1 MKRKEAAPKGTNRMR
16 LKVLGAAGE
25 VTGSNYL
32 IECGKSRI
40 LVDCGMYQGRGEDT
54 KNRSEFDFV
63 PSSIDA
69 VLLTHAHIDHSGR
82 VPLLVQRGFKGKI
95 WATLPT
101 VELVNVLWQDS
112 VRLMKEE
119 AEWKTRKNARKGLPP
134 VEPLYTQE
142 YAERAS
148 QLLSPATYD
157 DKIEVA
163 PHISVR
169 FRDAGHILG
178 SAILE
183 IWLQEDGDEVK
194 IVFSGD
200 LGPQET
206 VMERNPAI
214 ISRADYVVIES
225 TYGDR
230 LHRSN
235 DETRAEFRSVI
246 KEALRSRAKVMIP
259 TFVVDRA
266 QRILFE
272 LMLLQKEGILR
283 DGVPIFFDSPMGVKA
298 TEIYNHHL
306 SLLSREIQGHV
317 KEGDDPFSPKHLQY
331 VESVEDSRQINDI
344 KHAIVMA
351 GSGMCNGGR
360 IVHHLKHGIWDPHNQ
375 VVFVGYQA
383 RGTIGRRLVD
393 GEKTLRIAGEEL
405 NVKAK
410 LHTINGFSAHGDKND
425 LLAWAGNFENRP
437 VFFVTHGEPKSS
449 MALVGALK
457 ERGLQAMAP
466 VVGEE
471 FELTPLKGIETSIS
485 IPAAVPRIKS
495 LDQMND
501 LLTDIVELAASIR
514 AKSEEVKE
522 PEPLLPLLQ
531 STIVLLETAEQKTGI
546 FEEKE
551 V

>member
-1 MKRKEAAPKGTNRMR
+1 
-16 LKVLGAAGE
+16 
-25 VTGSNYL
+25 
-32 IECGKSRI
+32 
-40 LVDCGMYQGRGEDT
+40 
-54 KNRSEFDFV
+54 
-63 PSSIDA
+63 
-69 VLLTHAHIDHSGR
+69 
-82 VPLLVQRGFKGKI
+82 
-95 WATLPT
+95 
-101 VELVNVLWQDS
+101 
-112 VRLMKEE
+112 
-119 AEWKTRKNARKGLPP
+119 
-134 VEPLYTQE
+134 
-142 YAERAS
+142 
-148 QLLSPATYD
+148 
-157 DKIEVA
+157 
-163 PHISVR
+163 
-169 FRDAGHILG
+169 
-178 SAILE
+178 
-183 IWLQEDGDEVK
+183 
-194 IVFSGD
+194 
-200 LGPQET
+200 
-206 VMERNPAI
+206 
-214 ISRADYVVIES
+214 
-225 TYGDR
+225 
-230 LHRSN
+230 
-235 DETRAEFRSVI
+235 
-246 KEALRSRAKVMIP
+246 
-259 TFVVDRA
+259 
-266 QRILFE
+266 
-272 LMLLQKEGILR
+272 
-283 DGVPIFFDSPMGVKA
+283 
-298 TEIYNHHL
+298 
-306 SLLSREIQGHV
+306 
-317 KEGDDPFSPKHLQY
+317 
-331 VESVEDSRQINDI
+331 
-344 KHAIVMA
+344 MA

-437 VFFVTHGEPKSS
+437 VFFITHGEPKSS

>member
-1 MKRKEAAPKGTNRMR
+1 MR

-437 VFFVTHGEPKSS
+437 VFFITHGEPKSS

>member
-1 MKRKEAAPKGTNRMR
+1 MR

>member
-206 VMERNPAI
+206 VMERNSAI

-437 VFFVTHGEPKSS
+437 VFFITHGEPKSS

>member
-437 VFFVTHGEPKSS
+437 VFFITHGEPKSS